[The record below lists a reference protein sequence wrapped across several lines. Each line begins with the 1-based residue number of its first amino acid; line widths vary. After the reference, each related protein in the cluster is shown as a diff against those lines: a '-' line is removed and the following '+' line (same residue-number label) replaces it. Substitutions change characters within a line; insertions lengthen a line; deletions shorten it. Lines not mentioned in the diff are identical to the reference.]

1 MSYILVQQT
10 EHLKAA
16 SRPKCRKA
24 IPVLGLAASGVTSP
38 LWAVTRMGESPVD
51 SLGKATTD
59 HRKRIYRNLLALPVI
74 LTPTRAHRIHYLN
87 CLLLRSSLFF
97 FIYTPSQNMV
107 ALLLHHPPSTFAF
120 SLSTPSS
127 SSSTTNTSRSA
138 RHLSPP
144 SLPPGALYFSK
155 IFFIICRKFF
165 SHLFFCLPCPDQSS
179 GASPSPSTQ
188 QT

>member
-1 MSYILVQQT
+1 MQGLIDRVRRISSIRVHQT

-24 IPVLGLAASGVTSP
+24 IPVLGSASGVTSP

-59 HRKRIYRNLLALPVI
+59 HRKRIHRNLLALSVI
-74 LTPTRAHRIHYLN
+74 LTPTRTHGIHYLN

-127 SSSTTNTSRSA
+127 SSSTTNTSR
-138 RHLSPP
+138 
-144 SLPPGALYFSK
+144 
-155 IFFIICRKFF
+155 
-165 SHLFFCLPCPDQSS
+165 
-179 GASPSPSTQ
+179 
-188 QT
+188 